1 MFLTDKLIFFTKEI
15 YQPNKNDFL
24 TSQFLKIGYG
34 ITGIRREK
42 YINEKKK
49 KKNRAGDEMKNK
61 KK

>member
-1 MFLTDKLIFFTKEI
+1 
-15 YQPNKNDFL
+15 L